1 MRSPTRC
8 PVVSGALGKLVDFD
22 TGGEAVREFAALA
35 PPGVSPAHLALRWIV
50 DQPGVTAVIPG
61 ARTAQQARDNATV
74 DELGPLDAAV
84 RTTIAELYDRR
95 IRTSVH
101 ARW

>member
-1 MRSPTRC
+1 MGETF
-8 PVVSGALGKLVDFD
+8 SGVDFD
-22 TGGEAVREFAALA
+22 MGVEAAREFAALA
-35 PPGVSPAHLALRWIV
+35 PPGVSAAQLALRWIV

-74 DELGPLDAAV
+74 GELGPLDAAV
-84 RTTIAELYDRR
+84 RTQIAELYDRR
-95 IRTSVH
+95 IRPAVH